1 MATSERG
8 SGMRDIGRHVVLIVL
23 LLPIAELR
31 AQWRPSPRR
40 IDIGLG
46 VGYGSGGP
54 PRTDRWLLSGALL
67 LSRSVHDLP
76 RGALV
81 VAGNVSANLTWR
93 TSDCVGGDFG
103 NCTGFPSDVSA
114 SLLAG
119 WTTHTEQWS
128 GVRLLAGPSFFSA
141 TNNRRGLGVTTRIDG
156 ARRLT
161 SRIAFVVWAQGQ
173 VHPQLRGERLTIGTA
188 GIGVRASRLVRIP
201 RRDPEV
207 PTRLPLPPE
216 EMNEE
221 ATDEPAA
228 PQNGSSGPHCWYPVE
243 PGLVR

>member
-1 MATSERG
+1 
-8 SGMRDIGRHVVLIVL
+8 LIVL

-81 VAGNVSANLTWR
+81 VAGNVSANVMWR
-93 TSDCVGGDFG
+93 TSDGVGGGSF
-103 NCTGFPSDVSA
+103 FPSDVSA

-119 WTTHTEQWS
+119 WTTHSEQWS
-128 GVRLLAGPSFFSA
+128 GVRLLAGPSFFTA

-161 SRIAFVVWAQGQ
+161 SRIAFVVWAPG
-173 VHPQLRGERLTIGTA
+173 A
-188 GIGVRASRLVRIP
+188 GAPPTP
-201 RRDPEV
+201 RRTSHHRHDGDRRACV
-207 PTRLPLPPE
+207 ALGQDSATKSRG
-216 EMNEE
+216 
-221 ATDEPAA
+221 TDETSA
-228 PQNGSSGPHCWYPVE
+228 SS
-243 PGLVR
+243 